1 MTARIFLKLG
11 LVTILPLLITALAVL
26 LSVTRITIAN
36 LESGLETNLSEKAR
50 LVETT
55 LGDLPFS
62 EYQSMAHDLA
72 QRAQARVTI
81 IDASGTVLA
90 DSEADPLQMENHATR
105 PEFVESLAGE
115 TSVSRRFSSTV
126 GMDFLYVAVP
136 MDGGGA
142 VRLALPLEEVNAL
155 AKSNRNSIAL
165 VILFI
170 VAPLVLAT
178 AWVARRIS
186 SQISGIVSLSNA
198 IADGDFEIDESFPE
212 RGNLRELNDL
222 AASLRTTAGK
232 LRTNFHQLQEERS
245 RFVAAVNGIGAGIL
259 VADRRCHIV
268 LHNPPIEM
276 MFPDEDLSQQASLN
290 GWKNKNVP
298 AIFNYAIDH
307 GKSCTTELSVD
318 SPTRRSWRVTCA
330 PITSRKG
337 KTQAVAAVFH
347 DITELERVDQMRR
360 DFVINVSHE
369 LRTPLASITGYAE
382 TLMDGAI
389 HDKQNNERFIK
400 ILWQNA
406 QRLTQLT
413 ADLMTL
419 SQIEVKAREFE
430 FAQQPVADILRH
442 AADGIRPVLAR
453 KSLQLTVASVPE
465 DLKIRCDL
473 SAVQQ
478 ILSNLLDNA
487 AKYTPADGRIS
498 LGVSNGQGS
507 LNMYVK
513 DTGIGIPKEH
523 VSRVFERFYRV
534 DKARSRELGGTG
546 LGLAIVKHLV
556 QAHGGRV
563 WVESEPGMGS
573 TFWFSLPFE
582 PVPPV
587 IAAVMAEKDQ
597 LPLPFEQV
605 PSMFETV
612 MAEKDQDPASIQ

>member
-11 LVTILPLLITALAVL
+11 LVTILPLLITAIAVL

-36 LESGLETNLSEKAR
+36 LESGLETSLSEKAR
-50 LVETT
+50 LVEATIE
-55 LGDLPFS
+55 DLSPD
-62 EYQSMAHDLA
+62 EYQPAAHDLA

-105 PEFVESLAGE
+105 PEFVESLAGK

-136 MDGGGA
+136 MSGGGA
-142 VRLALPLEEVNAL
+142 ARLALPLEEVNAL
-155 AKSNRNSIAL
+155 AGSNRRSIGL

-198 IADGDFEIDESFPE
+198 IADGDFEIDKSFPI

-222 AASLRTTAGK
+222 ADSLRTTAGK
-232 LRTNFHQLQEERS
+232 LRTSFHQLQEERS

-259 VADRRCHIV
+259 VADRRCHLV
-268 LHNPPIEM
+268 LHNPAIEM
-276 MFPDEDLSQQASLN
+276 MFPDEDLSTQASLN
-290 GWKNKNVP
+290 AWKNKNVP
-298 AIFNYAIDH
+298 AIFNYAIDQ
-307 GKSCTTELSVD
+307 GKSCTAELSVEA
-318 SPTRRSWRVTCA
+318 PMHRSWRVSCA
-330 PITSRKG
+330 PIMSRKG
-337 KTQAVAAVFH
+337 KIQAVAAVFH

-382 TLMDGAI
+382 TLLDGAI
-389 HDKQNNERFIK
+389 HDKQNNERFVK

-413 ADLMTL
+413 SDLMTL

-430 FAQQPVADILRH
+430 FLQQSVADILRL
-442 AADGIRPVLAR
+442 AADGIRPVLAQ
-453 KSLQLTVASVPE
+453 KSLQLTVEPIEE
-465 DLKIRCDL
+465 DLKIRCDI

-487 AKYTPADGRIS
+487 AKYTPAGGSIS
-498 LGVSNGQGS
+498 LGIQSAQRS
-507 LNMYVK
+507 LNLYVK

-523 VSRVFERFYRV
+523 VPRLFERFYRV

-556 QAHGGRV
+556 QAHGGSV
-563 WVESEPGMGS
+563 WVESEAGTGS

-582 PVPPV
+582 QVTTSLEPV
-587 IAAVMAEKDQ
+587 ISEADQ
-597 LPLPFEQV
+597 LPLP
-605 PSMFETV
+605 
-612 MAEKDQDPASIQ
+612 IQ

>member
-11 LVTILPLLITALAVL
+11 LVTILPLLITAIAVL

-36 LESGLETNLSEKAR
+36 LESGLETSLSEKAR

-55 LGDLPFS
+55 LEGLSPG
-62 EYQSMAHDLA
+62 EYQPVAHDLA

-81 IDASGTVLA
+81 IDALGTVLA

-105 PEFVESLAGE
+105 PEFVESLAGT

-136 MDGGGA
+136 MAGGGA
-142 VRLALPLEEVNAL
+142 ARLALPLEEVNAL
-155 AKSNRNSIAL
+155 AGSNRRSIGL

-186 SQISGIVSLSNA
+186 SQMSGIVSLSNA
-198 IADGDFEIDESFPE
+198 IADGDFEIDKSFPE

-222 AASLRTTAGK
+222 ADSLRTTAGK
-232 LRTNFHQLQEERS
+232 LRTSFHQLQEERS

-259 VADRRCHIV
+259 VADRRCHLV
-268 LHNPPIEM
+268 LHNPAIEM
-276 MFPDEDLSQQASLN
+276 MFPEEDLSTQAPLN
-290 GWKNKNVP
+290 AWKNKNVP
-298 AIFNYAIDH
+298 AIFNYAIDQ
-307 GKSCTTELSVD
+307 GKSCTAELSVEA
-318 SPTRRSWRVTCA
+318 PMRRSWRVSCA
-330 PITSRKG
+330 PIMSRKG
-337 KTQAVAAVFH
+337 KIQAVAAVFH

-382 TLMDGAI
+382 TLLDGAI
-389 HDKQNNERFIK
+389 HDKQNNERFVK

-413 ADLMTL
+413 SDLMTL

-430 FAQQPVADILRH
+430 FVQHSVADILRL
-442 AADGIRPVLAR
+442 AADGIGPVLAP
-453 KSLQLTVASVPE
+453 KSLQLTVDPIEA
-465 DLKIRCDL
+465 DLEIRCDI

-487 AKYTPADGRIS
+487 AKYTPAGGSIS
-498 LGVSNGQGS
+498 LGVQSGQRS
-507 LNMYVK
+507 LNLYVR

-523 VSRVFERFYRV
+523 VPRLFERFYRV

-556 QAHGGRV
+556 QAHGGSV
-563 WVESEPGMGS
+563 WVESEPGTGS

-582 PVPPV
+582 QATTPLEPV
-587 IAAVMAEKDQ
+587 IAEADQ
-597 LPLPFEQV
+597 LPLP
-605 PSMFETV
+605 
-612 MAEKDQDPASIQ
+612 IQ

>member
-1 MTARIFLKLG
+1 MTARIFLKLS
-11 LVTILPLLITALAVL
+11 LVTILPLLITAIAVL

-36 LESGLETNLSEKAR
+36 LESGLETSLSEKAR

-55 LGDLPFS
+55 LEGLSPG
-62 EYQSMAHDLA
+62 EYQPVAHDLA

-105 PEFVESLAGE
+105 PEFVESLAGA

-136 MDGGGA
+136 MAGGGA
-142 VRLALPLEEVNAL
+142 ARLALPLEEVNAL
-155 AKSNRNSIAL
+155 AGSNRRSIGL

-186 SQISGIVSLSNA
+186 SQMSGIVSLSNA
-198 IADGDFEIDESFPE
+198 IADGDFEIDKSFPE

-222 AASLRTTAGK
+222 ADSLRTTAGK
-232 LRTNFHQLQEERS
+232 LRTSFHQLQEERS

-259 VADRRCHIV
+259 VADRRCHLV
-268 LHNPPIEM
+268 LHNPAIEV
-276 MFPDEDLSQQASLN
+276 MFPDEDLSTQASLN
-290 GWKNKNVP
+290 AWKNKNVP
-298 AIFNYAIDH
+298 AIFNYAIDQ
-307 GKSCTTELSVD
+307 GKSCTAELSVEA
-318 SPTRRSWRVTCA
+318 PVRRSWRVSCA
-330 PITSRKG
+330 PIMSRKG
-337 KTQAVAAVFH
+337 KIQAVAAVFH

-382 TLMDGAI
+382 TLLDGAI
-389 HDKQNNERFIK
+389 HDKQNNERFVK

-413 ADLMTL
+413 SDLMTL

-430 FAQQPVADILRH
+430 FVQHSAADILRL
-442 AADGIRPVLAR
+442 AADGIGPVLAP
-453 KSLQLTVASVPE
+453 KSLQLTVDPIEA
-465 DLKIRCDL
+465 DLEIRCDI

-487 AKYTPADGRIS
+487 AKYTPAGGSIS
-498 LGVSNGQGS
+498 LGVESGQRS
-507 LNMYVK
+507 LNLYVK

-523 VSRVFERFYRV
+523 VPRLFERFYRV

-556 QAHGGRV
+556 QAHGGSV
-563 WVESEPGMGS
+563 WVESEPGTGS

-582 PVPPV
+582 QVTTPLEPV
-587 IAAVMAEKDQ
+587 IAEADQ
-597 LPLPFEQV
+597 LPLP
-605 PSMFETV
+605 
-612 MAEKDQDPASIQ
+612 IQ

>member
-1 MTARIFLKLG
+1 MTARIFLKLS
-11 LVTILPLLITALAVL
+11 LVTILPLLITAIAVL

-36 LESGLETNLSEKAR
+36 LESGLETSLSEKAR

-55 LGDLPFS
+55 LEGLSPG
-62 EYQSMAHDLA
+62 EYQPVAHDLA

-105 PEFVESLAGE
+105 PEFVESLAGA

-136 MDGGGA
+136 MAGGGA
-142 VRLALPLEEVNAL
+142 ARLALPLEEVNAL
-155 AKSNRNSIAL
+155 AGSNRRSIGL

-186 SQISGIVSLSNA
+186 SQMSGIVSLSNA
-198 IADGDFEIDESFPE
+198 IADGDFEIDKSFPD

-222 AASLRTTAGK
+222 ADSLRTTAGK
-232 LRTNFHQLQEERS
+232 LRTSFHQLQEERS

-259 VADRRCHIV
+259 VADRRCHLV
-268 LHNPPIEM
+268 LHNPAIEV
-276 MFPDEDLSQQASLN
+276 MFPDEDLSTQASLN
-290 GWKNKNVP
+290 AWKNKNVP
-298 AIFNYAIDH
+298 AIFNYAIDQ
-307 GKSCTTELSVD
+307 GKSCTAELSVEA
-318 SPTRRSWRVTCA
+318 PVRRSWRVSCA
-330 PITSRKG
+330 PIMSRKG
-337 KTQAVAAVFH
+337 KIQAVAAVFH

-382 TLMDGAI
+382 TLLDGAI
-389 HDKQNNERFIK
+389 HDKQNNERFVK

-413 ADLMTL
+413 SDLMTL

-430 FAQQPVADILRH
+430 FVQHSAADILRL
-442 AADGIRPVLAR
+442 AADGIGPVLAP
-453 KSLQLTVASVPE
+453 KSLQLTVDPIEA
-465 DLKIRCDL
+465 DLEIRCDI

-487 AKYTPADGRIS
+487 AKYTPAGGSIS
-498 LGVSNGQGS
+498 LGVESGQRS
-507 LNMYVK
+507 LNLYVK

-523 VSRVFERFYRV
+523 VPRLFERFYRV

-556 QAHGGRV
+556 QAHGGSV
-563 WVESEPGMGS
+563 WVESEPGTGS

-582 PVPPV
+582 QVTTPLEPV
-587 IAAVMAEKDQ
+587 IAEADQ
-597 LPLPFEQV
+597 LPLP
-605 PSMFETV
+605 
-612 MAEKDQDPASIQ
+612 IQ

>member
-11 LVTILPLLITALAVL
+11 LVTILPLLITAIAVL

-36 LESGLETNLSEKAR
+36 LESGLETSLSEKAR

-55 LGDLPFS
+55 IEGLSPD
-62 EYQSMAHDLA
+62 EYQPAAHDLA

-90 DSEADPLQMENHATR
+90 DSEADPVQMENHATR

-136 MDGGGA
+136 MSGGGA
-142 VRLALPLEEVNAL
+142 ARLALPLEEVNAL
-155 AKSNRNSIAL
+155 AGSNRRSIGL

-186 SQISGIVSLSNA
+186 TQISGIVSLSNA
-198 IADGDFEIDESFPE
+198 IADGDFEIDESFPI

-222 AASLRTTAGK
+222 ADSLRTTAGK
-232 LRTNFHQLQEERS
+232 LRTSFHQLQEERS

-259 VADRRCHIV
+259 VADRRCHLV
-268 LHNPPIEM
+268 LHNPAIKM
-276 MFPDEDLSQQASLN
+276 MFPDEDLSTQASLN
-290 GWKNKNVP
+290 AWKNKNVP
-298 AIFNYAIDH
+298 AIFNYAIDQ
-307 GKSCTTELSVD
+307 GKSCTAELSVEA
-318 SPTRRSWRVTCA
+318 PMHRSWRVSCA
-330 PITSRKG
+330 PIMSRKG
-337 KTQAVAAVFH
+337 KIQAVAAVFH

-382 TLMDGAI
+382 TLLDGAI
-389 HDKQNNERFIK
+389 HDKQNNERFVK

-413 ADLMTL
+413 SDLMTL

-430 FAQQPVADILRH
+430 FLQQSVANILGL
-442 AADGIRPVLAR
+442 AADGIRPVLAQ
-453 KSLQLTVASVPE
+453 KSLQLTVAPIEE
-465 DLKIRCDL
+465 DLKIRCDI

-487 AKYTPADGRIS
+487 AKYTPAGGSIS
-498 LGVSNGQGS
+498 LGVQSGQRS
-507 LNMYVK
+507 LNLYVK
-513 DTGIGIPKEH
+513 DTGIGIPQEH
-523 VSRVFERFYRV
+523 VPRLFERFYRV
-534 DKARSRELGGTG
+534 DKARSRELGRHRAWPGDRETPCASSRRKR
-546 LGLAIVKHLV
+546 LG
-556 QAHGGRV
+556 
-563 WVESEPGMGS
+563 
-573 TFWFSLPFE
+573 
-582 PVPPV
+582 
-587 IAAVMAEKDQ
+587 
-597 LPLPFEQV
+597 
-605 PSMFETV
+605 
-612 MAEKDQDPASIQ
+612 

>member
-1 MTARIFLKLG
+1 MTARIFLKLA
-11 LVTILPLLITALAVL
+11 LITILPLLITAIAVL

-36 LESGLETNLSEKAR
+36 LESGLETSLSEKAR

-55 LGDLPFS
+55 IEGLSPD
-62 EYQSMAHDLA
+62 EYQPAAHDLA

-136 MDGGGA
+136 MSGGGA
-142 VRLALPLEEVNAL
+142 ARLALPLEEVNAL
-155 AKSNRNSIAL
+155 AGSNRRSIGL

-186 SQISGIVSLSNA
+186 TQISGIVSLSNA
-198 IADGDFEIDESFPE
+198 IADGDFEIDESFPI

-222 AASLRTTAGK
+222 ADSLRTTAGK
-232 LRTNFHQLQEERS
+232 LRTSFHQLQEERS

-259 VADRRCHIV
+259 VADRRCHLV
-268 LHNPPIEM
+268 LHNPAIKM
-276 MFPDEDLSQQASLN
+276 MFPDEDLSTQASLN
-290 GWKNKNVP
+290 AWKNKNVP
-298 AIFNYAIDH
+298 AIFNYAIDQ
-307 GKSCTTELSVD
+307 GKSCTAELSVEA
-318 SPTRRSWRVTCA
+318 PMHRSWRVSCA
-330 PITSRKG
+330 PIMSRKG
-337 KTQAVAAVFH
+337 KIQAVAAVFH

-382 TLMDGAI
+382 TLLDGAI
-389 HDKQNNERFIK
+389 HDKQNNERFVK

-413 ADLMTL
+413 SDLMTL

-430 FAQQPVADILRH
+430 FLQQSVANILGL
-442 AADGIRPVLAR
+442 AADGIRPVLAQ
-453 KSLQLTVASVPE
+453 KSLQLTVAPIEE
-465 DLKIRCDL
+465 DLKIRCDI

-487 AKYTPADGRIS
+487 AKYTPAGGSIS
-498 LGVSNGQGS
+498 LGVQSGQRS
-507 LNMYVK
+507 LNLYVK
-513 DTGIGIPKEH
+513 DTGIGIPQEH
-523 VSRVFERFYRV
+523 VPRLFERFYRV

-556 QAHGGRV
+556 QAHGGSV
-563 WVESEPGMGS
+563 WVESEPGTGS

-582 PVPPV
+582 QVTTSLEPV
-587 IAAVMAEKDQ
+587 IAEADQ
-597 LPLPFEQV
+597 LPLP
-605 PSMFETV
+605 
-612 MAEKDQDPASIQ
+612 IQ

>member
-1 MTARIFLKLG
+1 MTARIFLKLS
-11 LVTILPLLITALAVL
+11 LVTILPLLITAIAVL

-36 LESGLETNLSEKAR
+36 LESGLETSLSEKAR

-55 LGDLPFS
+55 LEGLSPG
-62 EYQSMAHDLA
+62 EYQPVAHDLA

-105 PEFVESLAGE
+105 PEFVESLAGA

-136 MDGGGA
+136 MAGGGA
-142 VRLALPLEEVNAL
+142 ARLALPLEEVNAL
-155 AKSNRNSIAL
+155 AGSNRRSVGL

-186 SQISGIVSLSNA
+186 SQMSGIVSLSNA
-198 IADGDFEIDESFPE
+198 IADGDFEIDKSFPE

-222 AASLRTTAGK
+222 ADSLRTTAGK
-232 LRTNFHQLQEERS
+232 LRTSFHQLQEERS

-259 VADRRCHIV
+259 VADRRCHLV
-268 LHNPPIEM
+268 LHNPAIEV
-276 MFPDEDLSQQASLN
+276 MFPDEDLSTQASLN
-290 GWKNKNVP
+290 AWKNKNVP
-298 AIFNYAIDH
+298 AIFNYAIDQ
-307 GKSCTTELSVD
+307 GKSCTAELSVEA
-318 SPTRRSWRVTCA
+318 PVRRSWRVSCA
-330 PITSRKG
+330 PIMSRKG
-337 KTQAVAAVFH
+337 KIQAVAAVFH

-382 TLMDGAI
+382 TLLDGAI
-389 HDKQNNERFIK
+389 HDKQNNERFVK

-413 ADLMTL
+413 SDLMTL

-430 FAQQPVADILRH
+430 FVQHSAADILRL
-442 AADGIRPVLAR
+442 AADGIGPVLAP
-453 KSLQLTVASVPE
+453 KSLQLTVDPIEA
-465 DLKIRCDL
+465 DLEIRCDI

-487 AKYTPADGRIS
+487 AKYTPAGGSIS
-498 LGVSNGQGS
+498 LGVESGQRS
-507 LNMYVK
+507 LNLYVK

-523 VSRVFERFYRV
+523 VPRLFERFYRV

-556 QAHGGRV
+556 QAHGGSV
-563 WVESEPGMGS
+563 WVESEPGTGS

-582 PVPPV
+582 QVTTPLEPV
-587 IAAVMAEKDQ
+587 IAEADQ
-597 LPLPFEQV
+597 LPLP
-605 PSMFETV
+605 
-612 MAEKDQDPASIQ
+612 IQ

>member
-11 LVTILPLLITALAVL
+11 LVTILPLLITAIAVL

-36 LESGLETNLSEKAR
+36 LENGLETSLSEKAR

-55 LGDLPFS
+55 LEGLSPG
-62 EYQSMAHDLA
+62 EYQPVAHDLA

-105 PEFVESLAGE
+105 PEFVESLAGT

-136 MDGGGA
+136 MAGGGA
-142 VRLALPLEEVNAL
+142 ARLALPLEEVNAL
-155 AKSNRNSIAL
+155 AGSNRRSIGL

-186 SQISGIVSLSNA
+186 SQMSGIVSLSNA
-198 IADGDFEIDESFPE
+198 IADGEFEIDESFPK

-222 AASLRTTAGK
+222 ADSLRTTAGK
-232 LRTNFHQLQEERS
+232 LRTSFHQLQEERS

-259 VADRRCHIV
+259 VADRRCHLV
-268 LHNPPIEM
+268 LHNPAIEM
-276 MFPDEDLSQQASLN
+276 MFPDEDLSTQAPLN
-290 GWKNKNVP
+290 AWKNKNVP
-298 AIFNYAIDH
+298 AIFNYAIDQ
-307 GKSCTTELSVD
+307 GKSCTAELSVEA
-318 SPTRRSWRVTCA
+318 PMRRSWRVSCA
-330 PITSRKG
+330 PIMSRKG
-337 KTQAVAAVFH
+337 KIQAVAAVFH

-382 TLMDGAI
+382 TLLDGAI
-389 HDKQNNERFIK
+389 HDKQNNERFVR

-413 ADLMTL
+413 SDLMTL

-430 FAQQPVADILRH
+430 FVQHSVADILRL
-442 AADGIRPVLAR
+442 AADGIGPVLAP
-453 KSLQLTVASVPE
+453 KSLQLTVAPIE
-465 DLKIRCDL
+465 GDLKVRCDI

-487 AKYTPADGRIS
+487 AKYTPAGGSVS
-498 LGVSNGQGS
+498 LGAQSGQGS
-507 LNMYVK
+507 LNLYVK

-523 VSRVFERFYRV
+523 VPRLFERFYRV

-556 QAHGGRV
+556 QAHGGSV
-563 WVESEPGMGS
+563 WVESEPGAGS

-582 PVPPV
+582 QATTPLEPV
-587 IAAVMAEKDQ
+587 IAEADQ
-597 LPLPFEQV
+597 LPLPVQ
-605 PSMFETV
+605 
-612 MAEKDQDPASIQ
+612 

>member
-1 MTARIFLKLG
+1 MTARIFLKLS
-11 LVTILPLLITALAVL
+11 LVTILPLLITAIAVL

-36 LESGLETNLSEKAR
+36 LESGLETSLSEKAR

-55 LGDLPFS
+55 LEGLSPG
-62 EYQSMAHDLA
+62 EYQPVAHDLA

-105 PEFVESLAGE
+105 PEFVESLAGA

-136 MDGGGA
+136 MAGGGA
-142 VRLALPLEEVNAL
+142 ARLALPLEEVNAL
-155 AKSNRNSIAL
+155 AGSNRRSIGL

-186 SQISGIVSLSNA
+186 SQMSGIVSLSNA
-198 IADGDFEIDESFPE
+198 IADGDFEIDKSFPE

-222 AASLRTTAGK
+222 ADSLRTTAGK
-232 LRTNFHQLQEERS
+232 LRTSFHQLQEERS

-259 VADRRCHIV
+259 VADRRCHLV
-268 LHNPPIEM
+268 LHNPAIEV
-276 MFPDEDLSQQASLN
+276 MFPDEDLSTQASLN
-290 GWKNKNVP
+290 AWKNKNVP
-298 AIFNYAIDH
+298 AIFNYAIDQ
-307 GKSCTTELSVD
+307 GKSCTAELSVEA
-318 SPTRRSWRVTCA
+318 PVRRSWRVSCA
-330 PITSRKG
+330 PIMSRKG
-337 KTQAVAAVFH
+337 KIQAVAAVFH

-382 TLMDGAI
+382 TLLDGAI
-389 HDKQNNERFIK
+389 HDKQNNERFVK

-413 ADLMTL
+413 SDLMTL

-430 FAQQPVADILRH
+430 FVQHSAADILRL
-442 AADGIRPVLAR
+442 AADGIGPVLAP
-453 KSLQLTVASVPE
+453 KSLQLTVDPIEA
-465 DLKIRCDL
+465 DLKIRCDI

-487 AKYTPADGRIS
+487 AKYTPAGGSIS
-498 LGVSNGQGS
+498 LGVQSGQRS
-507 LNMYVK
+507 LNLYVK

-523 VSRVFERFYRV
+523 VPRLFERFYRV

-556 QAHGGRV
+556 QAHGGSV
-563 WVESEPGMGS
+563 WVESEPGAGS

-582 PVPPV
+582 QATTPLEPV
-587 IAAVMAEKDQ
+587 IAEADQ
-597 LPLPFEQV
+597 LPLP
-605 PSMFETV
+605 
-612 MAEKDQDPASIQ
+612 IQ

>member
-1 MTARIFLKLG
+1 MTARIFLKLA
-11 LVTILPLLITALAVL
+11 LITILPLLITAIAVL

-36 LESGLETNLSEKAR
+36 LESGLETSLSEKAR

-55 LGDLPFS
+55 IEGLSLG
-62 EYQSMAHDLA
+62 EYQPAAHDLA

-81 IDASGTVLA
+81 IDATGTVLA

-105 PEFVESLAGE
+105 PEFVESLAGK

-136 MDGGGA
+136 MSGGGA
-142 VRLALPLEEVNAL
+142 ARLALPLEEVNAL
-155 AKSNRNSIAL
+155 AGANRRSIGL

-186 SQISGIVSLSNA
+186 TQISGIVSLSNA
-198 IADGDFEIDESFPE
+198 IADGDFEIDESFPIP
-212 RGNLRELNDL
+212 GNLRELNDL
-222 AASLRTTAGK
+222 ADSLRTTAGK
-232 LRTNFHQLQEERS
+232 LRTSFHQLQEERS

-259 VADRRCHIV
+259 VADRRCHLV
-268 LHNPPIEM
+268 LHNPAIKM
-276 MFPDEDLSQQASLN
+276 MFPDEDLSTQASLN
-290 GWKNKNVP
+290 AWKNKNVP
-298 AIFNYAIDH
+298 AIFNYAIDQ
-307 GKSCTTELSVD
+307 GKSCTAELSVEA
-318 SPTRRSWRVTCA
+318 PIHRSWRVSCA
-330 PITSRKG
+330 PIMSRKG
-337 KTQAVAAVFH
+337 KIQAVAAVFH

-382 TLMDGAI
+382 TLLDGAI
-389 HDKQNNERFIK
+389 HDKQNNERFVK

-413 ADLMTL
+413 SDLMTL

-430 FAQQPVADILRH
+430 FLQQSVANILGL
-442 AADGIRPVLAR
+442 AADGIRPVLAQ
-453 KSLQLTVASVPE
+453 KSLQLTVAPIEE
-465 DLKIRCDL
+465 DLKIRCDI

-487 AKYTPADGRIS
+487 AKYTPAGGSIS
-498 LGVSNGQGS
+498 LGVQSGQRS
-507 LNMYVK
+507 LNLYVK
-513 DTGIGIPKEH
+513 DTGIGIPQEH
-523 VSRVFERFYRV
+523 VPRLFERFYRV

-556 QAHGGRV
+556 QAHGGSV
-563 WVESEPGMGS
+563 WVESEPGTGS

-582 PVPPV
+582 QVTTSLEPV
-587 IAAVMAEKDQ
+587 IAEADQ
-597 LPLPFEQV
+597 LPLP
-605 PSMFETV
+605 
-612 MAEKDQDPASIQ
+612 IQ